1 MLAVFREICA
11 VGSTTVFDV
20 KGLTVDG
27 IREELDYGG
36 LCIKTNAT
44 IGGARVRSISALAIR
59 SSRTSP
65 RWTYQ
70 YGAATLP
77 PS

>member
-27 IREELDYGG
+27 IPGPQTKAALQ
-36 LCIKTNAT
+36 A
-44 IGGARVRSISALAIR
+44 ALAA
-59 SSRTSP
+59 
-65 RWTYQ
+65 Q
-70 YGAATLP
+70 GGMAA
-77 PS
+77 